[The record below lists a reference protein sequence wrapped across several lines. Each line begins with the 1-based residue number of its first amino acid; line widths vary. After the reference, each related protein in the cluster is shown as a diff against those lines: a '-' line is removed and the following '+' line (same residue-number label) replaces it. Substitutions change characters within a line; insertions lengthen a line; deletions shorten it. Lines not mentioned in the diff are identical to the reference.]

1 VNGVRHF
8 TTELDWPRELRAQIQ
23 DPSVQVPL
31 AWSRVTGELQPPQ
44 RETCHEIR
52 LVKAAAVLVATYFLG
67 PAVLQASWAFGSAW
81 ALSGARGGHTERTTN
96 GDAAVAV
103 TLLCS
108 VVPVGARRS
117 ARLPASV
124 S

>member
-1 VNGVRHF
+1 
-8 TTELDWPRELRAQIQ
+8 
-23 DPSVQVPL
+23 VPL

-67 PAVLQASWAFGSAW
+67 LAVLQAPWALGSAW
-81 ALSGARGGHTERTTN
+81 VLSGASGGHTERTTN
-96 GDAAVAV
+96 GPAAVAV
-103 TLLCS
+103 TLLRS
-108 VVPVGARRS
+108 VAAIGARRS
-117 ARLPASV
+117 ARQPGTV